1 MSPQNYWQIAIGD
14 LEDNDEDDNDDD
26 DDDQKFCGPV
36 EQPGD
41 CCQF

>member
-14 LEDNDEDDNDDD
+14 EEDNDEDDNDDD
-26 DDDQKFCGPV
+26 DDDENFCGPV